1 VADPT
6 CGTTLSDAVLG
17 VHSCRTGTAGC
28 IREGTT
34 PERGRGVYCK
44 KYKGKIGK
52 LSDVSL

>member
-1 VADPT
+1 MADPT